1 MHVFQATTNPAPTAI
16 FSGAAWTT
24 RCGVR
29 TCCGGTAEPAD
40 LTAIDE
46 PSLRAHVLA
55 AVHPPADD
63 VPATKPPPFI
73 TNAVLLR
80 ARKILLLVFEAG
92 TLVNPTPTPTPTP
105 NSNPNPNPNPNQGG
119 LCLLAQL

>member
-1 MHVFQATTNPAPTAI
+1 MDA
-16 FSGAAWTT
+16 
-24 RCGVR
+24 
-29 TCCGGTAEPAD
+29 AD
-40 LTAIDE
+40 LNAIDE

-63 VPATKPPPFI
+63 VPATNPPFI

-80 ARKILLLVFEAG
+80 VRKIILLVFEAG
-92 TLVNPTPTPTPTP
+92 TLVNPNPNPTPTPTP